1 MFRRL
6 FYLVLLTI
14 LAAAGSF
21 SAYLLHDHAL
31 TWWACKNE
39 WGLCFADAADP
50 IARAAPMG
58 IPLAYAA
65 ITLVL
70 SLLALKALWGVLRPA
85 RRRFA

>member
-6 FYLVLLTI
+6 FYLVILTVI
-14 LAAAGSF
+14 AAAGSL

-31 TWWACKNE
+31 AWWACKDA
-39 WGLCFADAADP
+39 WGMCFADATDP
-50 IARAAPMG
+50 LARAAPMG

-70 SLLALKALWGVLRPA
+70 ALLGLKALWGVLRPA
-85 RRRFA
+85 RRRYA